1 MKARTLDTGDEY
13 EHHFYKGIN
22 ENQANE
28 FHNEFNTVKSQIRTN
43 NMLGGNNNRSNGYG
57 SNNRQNQNNL
67 ALPQERNQNYE
78 SQRQQGTKTKEK
90 QRIVMKK

>member
-1 MKARTLDTGDEY
+1 VKARTLDTGDEY

-22 ENQANE
+22 EDQANE

-43 NMLGGNNNRSNGYG
+43 NMLGSNNRISNG
-57 SNNRQNQNNL
+57 SNNINRQNQNNL
-67 ALPQERNQNYE
+67 ALPQGQNYE
-78 SQRQQGTKTKEK
+78 SRRQPVTKTKEK